1 LSPDRSCGGLAVCA
15 STNTGCMSIPT
26 FDSVRD
32 IPLTTD
38 EEVAER
44 LGLILAT
51 AIRRQIWLMFLD
63 DDGQQLPAIIPTYV
77 PARPRPREERGM
89 ARFVKH
95 MADELGAATVLVTF
109 ERRAGTDLTDAD
121 RVWLRSL
128 RSSCEQ
134 AEVAFRGPFLCHR
147 EGVRVVAP
155 EEYLPEQLAG

>member
-1 LSPDRSCGGLAVCA
+1 
-15 STNTGCMSIPT
+15 MSIPT

-32 IPLTTD
+32 VPLTTD
-38 EEVAER
+38 EEVAAR

-51 AIRRQIWLMFLD
+51 AIRRQIWFMFLD
-63 DDGQQLPAIIPTYV
+63 DDGQQLPVIIPSYV

-89 ARFVKH
+89 ARFLKH
-95 MADELGAATVLVTF
+95 AADEVGAATVIVTF

-134 AEVAFRGPFLCHR
+134 AGVAFRGPFLCHR

-155 EEYLPEQLAG
+155 EEYLPEQPLVE

>member
-1 LSPDRSCGGLAVCA
+1 
-15 STNTGCMSIPT
+15 MSIPT

-32 IPLTTD
+32 IPLATD

-44 LGLILAT
+44 LSLILAT

-63 DDGQQLPAIIPTYV
+63 GEGQQLPVLIPSYV

-89 ARFVKH
+89 ARFMKH
-95 MADELGAATVLVTF
+95 TTDEVGAASVIVTF
-109 ERRAGTDLTDAD
+109 ERRAGADLTDAD

-128 RSSCEQ
+128 RASCEH
-134 AEVAFRGPFLCHR
+134 AEVDFRGPFLCHR